1 MCEEYLERNHNIL
14 FMSVIFFII
23 SFATNVNAFLLAAN
37 ITCSGADGQ
46 VVVPEARPH
55 VPHGA
60 DCPRTPRLIRGS
72 TELLWR

>member
-1 MCEEYLERNHNIL
+1 MYEEYFGRNRNVL
-14 FMSVIFFII
+14 FMSVIVFII
-23 SFATNVNAFLLAAN
+23 SFATYVNAFLLAAD

-46 VVVPEARPH
+46 AVVPEARPH

-60 DCPRTPRLIRGS
+60 DRAWTPCLIRGS